1 MVITW
6 YGQACFRLQSGQTT
20 VAIDPFEKKL
30 GLTPPKFEAQIALV
44 THEHFD
50 HNNTKD
56 IKGDP
61 LVIDGP
67 GEYETSGVRVRGVF
81 SYHDNTEGKE
91 RGTNT
96 MYAIKMEDIR
106 VVHLGDLGQNRLT
119 EEQLDTL
126 GEVDILMVPVGGT
139 YTLDAKQATE
149 ITNQIEPKIV
159 IPMHYKVKDL
169 KVKLD
174 PVDNFLKEVGKT
186 DLKKLDKFT
195 IKQKDLL
202 DLEDK
207 MEVVVF
213 GL

>member
-20 VAIDPFEKKL
+20 VVIDPFEKKL
-30 GLTPPKFEAQIALV
+30 GLTPPKFEAQIVLV

-67 GEYETSGVRVRGVF
+67 GEYETSGVRIRGVF
-81 SYHDNTEGKE
+81 SYHDDTEGSQ
-91 RGTNT
+91 RGVNT
-96 MYAIKMEDIR
+96 IYVIKMEDIR
-106 VVHLGDLGQNRLT
+106 IVHLGDLGQNRLT

-126 GEVDILMVPVGGT
+126 GEVDILMVPVGGI

-159 IPMHYKVKDL
+159 IPMHYKGGE
-169 KVKLD
+169 KLA
-174 PVDNFLKEVGKT
+174 PVSDFLKKMDFESVIPLSK
-186 DLKKLDKFT
+186 LVVKKDELGEEMK
-195 IKQKDLL
+195 
-202 DLEDK
+202 
-207 MEVVVF
+207 VVV
-213 GL
+213 LEI